1 MKLYHKQLFY
11 IVIVFAA
18 LLLASFL
25 LFQIESQ
32 TARFKIHPE
41 FTGGVSGVFSD
52 MAFAIA
58 AFILHL
64 LCLSIWWNTIR
75 IRVIQ
80 RGVRLYLFLIH
91 TIMLFYIIHCFFITS
106 IYDTNLRILR
116 ISGYFVSI
124 PFFFI
129 PLLGYYASL
138 CIGKESAILS
148 WKIYLLLIPAI
159 VFTGLFLS
167 SEMHSLIFTKILSEK
182 QPNLQFHMTALSA
195 FVFVWV
201 IGLEI
206 MKSWHILKISGGAK
220 RLKFFK
226 RVPFYIVFIELAYI
240 LPIYLRSYVVEYEF
254 IENIASFF
262 LMEIFIWESCIA
274 VGMVPVNA
282 YHKTVFDIS
291 TVAMQI
297 TDEEGNVFRASKNTA
312 PITKQEFVE
321 LKQNKVVHEKDITEK
336 YISKLS
342 KGYLIWDKD
351 VRELNFYIK
360 ELKELQKKLHDEFEI
375 TKLESTVKAEQVKVK
390 ERKRIYNTLALELSN
405 QINSVA
411 ILSKDLA
418 AKSAEQT
425 STYLGKL
432 ILIATYIKRYSNLY
446 LLSENNEYIYAAEL
460 RLCFSEIKQI
470 LEELNINTE
479 LVFNISDDKKI
490 KSGFCLYCC
499 RIWEYAIEFL
509 DFGLS
514 EVLFLANSIGKEE
527 KSKTDF
533 IISIVKANNVKDQGF
548 STYLNNRFKEENI
561 KNIYATSAYKTDE
574 GLVIEMKGV

>member
-41 FTGGVSGVFSD
+41 FTGGVCGVFRD

-138 CIGKESAILS
+138 CIGKESVILS

-240 LPIYLRSYVVEYEF
+240 LPICLRSYVVEYEF

-262 LMEIFIWESCIA
+262 LWKYLF
-274 VGMVPVNA
+274 G
-282 YHKTVFDIS
+282 
-291 TVAMQI
+291 
-297 TDEEGNVFRASKNTA
+297 
-312 PITKQEFVE
+312 
-321 LKQNKVVHEKDITEK
+321 KVV
-336 YISKLS
+336 
-342 KGYLIWDKD
+342 
-351 VRELNFYIK
+351 
-360 ELKELQKKLHDEFEI
+360 
-375 TKLESTVKAEQVKVK
+375 
-390 ERKRIYNTLALELSN
+390 
-405 QINSVA
+405 
-411 ILSKDLA
+411 
-418 AKSAEQT
+418 
-425 STYLGKL
+425 
-432 ILIATYIKRYSNLY
+432 
-446 LLSENNEYIYAAEL
+446 
-460 RLCFSEIKQI
+460 
-470 LEELNINTE
+470 
-479 LVFNISDDKKI
+479 
-490 KSGFCLYCC
+490 
-499 RIWEYAIEFL
+499 
-509 DFGLS
+509 
-514 EVLFLANSIGKEE
+514 
-527 KSKTDF
+527 
-533 IISIVKANNVKDQGF
+533 
-548 STYLNNRFKEENI
+548 
-561 KNIYATSAYKTDE
+561 
-574 GLVIEMKGV
+574 